1 MTGKVGVLTGTIAQ
15 AAATGTPAAAR
26 TALVGDIGGT
36 NARFALIGAGRPESR
51 RVYQCADFAEAQ
63 LAIDAYLAEIRP
75 VPRPHSISLAVA
87 GPVFDGSITFT
98 NNGWRIS
105 ERALLASGFERA
117 RLVNDFAA
125 LAIAISNVT
134 PEELIGLGGPR
145 DALPGATTV
154 VLGPGTGFGV
164 AALVRD
170 RGLQAVS
177 TTEGGHIAFAP
188 CDDEEM
194 EVLRVMR
201 RQFAR
206 VSVERILSGPGLASL
221 HQALAVVDGRM
232 QEPLE
237 AAEITRRARAGDES
251 CLRTTKR
258 FCAILG
264 SVAGDYALAYGARG
278 GVCIAGG
285 VAEKMADLIAASD
298 FRRRFEDKGRFTGY
312 AQAIPTWL
320 LNSTDA
326 ALIGAAAALHL

>member
-1 MTGKVGVLTGTIAQ
+1 MVIDVQ
-15 AAATGTPAAAR
+15 NVATRSPDPGPT
-26 TALVGDIGGT
+26 TLVGDIGGT
-36 NARFALIGAGRPESR
+36 NARFALFGSGRPESR
-51 RVYQCADFAEAQ
+51 RVYQCADFAEAR
-63 LAIDAYLAEIRP
+63 LAIEAYLAEIRS
-75 VPRPHSISLAVA
+75 PRPRHIALAVA
-87 GPVFDGSITFT
+87 GPVFEGSIAFT
-98 NNGWRIS
+98 NNGWQIS
-105 ERALLASGFERA
+105 ERELLESGFERA

-125 LAIAISNVT
+125 LAIAIDNV
-134 PEELIGLGGPR
+134 PLEELLWLGGPR
-145 DALPGATTV
+145 ESLPHATTV

-170 RGLQAVS
+170 RGTQAIA
-177 TTEGGHIAFAP
+177 TTEGGHVAFAP

-194 EVLRVMR
+194 EVLRVLR

-237 AAEITRRARAGDES
+237 AAEINRRARAGDES

-285 VAEKMADLIAASD
+285 VAEKMADLIIASE
-298 FRRRFEDKGRFTGY
+298 FRQRFEDKGRFTAY
-312 AQAIPTWL
+312 AQGIPTWL

-326 ALIGAAAALHL
+326 ALIGAAHALHL

>member
-1 MTGKVGVLTGTIAQ
+1 MPTSTITQ
-15 AAATGTPAAAR
+15 AAATGIPTIGR
-26 TALVGDIGGT
+26 TTLVGDIGGT
-36 NARFALIGAGRPESR
+36 NARFALVGTGRPESR
-51 RVYQCADFAEAQ
+51 RVYQCADYTEAQ
-63 LAIDAYLAEIRP
+63 TAIEAYLAEIKPEARP
-75 VPRPHSISLAVA
+75 QSISLAVA
-87 GPVFDGSITFT
+87 GPVFEGSITFT

-105 ERALLASGFERA
+105 ESELLANGFERA

-125 LAIAISNVT
+125 LAIALANVA
-134 PEELIGLGGPR
+134 PEDLVSLGSPR
-145 DALPGATTV
+145 AALPGATTV

-177 TTEGGHIAFAP
+177 TTEGGHVAFAP

-194 EVLRVMR
+194 ELLRVMR

-258 FCAILG
+258 FCSILG
-264 SVAGDYALAYGARG
+264 SVAGDFALAYGARG

-285 VAEKMADLIAASD
+285 VAEKMADLIKVSD
-298 FRRRFEDKGRFTGY
+298 FRARFEDKGRFATY

-320 LNSTDA
+320 LGSTDA
-326 ALIGAAAALHL
+326 ALIGAAQALDL

>member
-1 MTGKVGVLTGTIAQ
+1 VLTSKITQ
-15 AAATGTPAAAR
+15 AAVTGISASVR
-26 TALVGDIGGT
+26 TTLVGDIGGT
-36 NARFALIGAGRPESR
+36 NARFAIVGAGRPESR
-51 RVYQCADFAEAQ
+51 RVYQCADYPEAHA
-63 LAIDAYLAEIRP
+63 AIEAYLAEIKPVARP
-75 VPRPHSISLAVA
+75 QSISLAVA
-87 GPVFDGSITFT
+87 GPVLEGSITFT

-105 ERALLASGFERA
+105 ERELLASGFERA

-125 LAIAISNVT
+125 LAIAISKVT
-134 PEELIGLGGPR
+134 AEELVWLGGPR
-145 DALPGATTV
+145 EALPGATTV

-194 EVLRVMR
+194 ELLRVMR

-251 CLRTTKR
+251 CLRTTRR

-264 SVAGDYALAYGARG
+264 SVAGDFALAYGARG

-285 VAEKMADLIAASD
+285 VAEKMADLINASD
-298 FRRRFEDKGRFTGY
+298 FRARFDDKGRFTAY
-312 AQAIPTWL
+312 TQAIPTWL
-320 LNSTDA
+320 LSSTDA
-326 ALIGAAAALHL
+326 ALIGAAQALEL

>member
-1 MTGKVGVLTGTIAQ
+1 MTGSVGVVMSTIAQ
-15 AAATGTPAAAR
+15 AAATGTAAWR
-26 TALVGDIGGT
+26 TTLVGDIGGT
-36 NARFALIGAGRPESR
+36 NARFAIVGTGRPEFR
-51 RVYQCADFAEAQ
+51 RVYQCADYPEAQ
-63 LAIDAYLAEIRP
+63 LAIEAYLAEIKPDSRP
-75 VPRPHSISLAVA
+75 QQVSLAVA
-87 GPVFDGSITFT
+87 GPVFEGSITFT

-105 ERALLASGFERA
+105 ERELLASGFERA

-125 LAIAISNVT
+125 LAIAIAKVA
-134 PEELIGLGGPR
+134 PEELVSLGGPR
-145 DALPGATTV
+145 EGTPGTTTV

-170 RGLQAVS
+170 RGDQVVS

-237 AAEITRRARAGDES
+237 AAEIARRARAGDES

-258 FCAILG
+258 FCGILG
-264 SVAGDYALAYGARG
+264 NVAGDFALAYGARG

-285 VAEKMADLIAASD
+285 VAEKMADLIKASD
-298 FRRRFEDKGRFTGY
+298 FRQRFEDKGRFTAY

-326 ALIGAAAALHL
+326 ALIGAAQALHL